1 MILPEAETGFV
12 KALRKLLKKQG
23 LTFPKL
29 ADYEVRIPPGG
40 KTDALVET
48 TISWDMPNDRKLV
61 TTGVDSD
68 QIAAAIVATEKM
80 LNLVI
85 Q

>member
-1 MILPEAETGFV
+1 M

-23 LTFPKL
+23 ITFPRL
-29 ADYEVRIPPGG
+29 ADYQVRIPPGG

-48 TISWDMPNDRKLV
+48 TITWDVSPEKKLI

-68 QIAAAIVATEKM
+68 QLAAAIVATEKM

-85 Q
+85 K

>member
-1 MILPEAETGFV
+1 M
-12 KALRKLLKKQG
+12 
-23 LTFPKL
+23 
-29 ADYEVRIPPGG
+29 RIPPGG

-48 TISWDMPNDRKLV
+48 TISWEMPERTLT

-68 QIAAAIVATEKM
+68 QLTAAVVATEKM

-85 Q
+85 K